1 MVAAVGIAL
10 IEDDAHVTRLARGV
24 KAEIVELLHHLA
36 LVDVLI
42 QAALGVRAAVLAEGI
57 GQLCE
62 VVLGLAALRPAL
74 IDIVDRVLGLL
85 LVVIGIR
92 AVAVAVLGLDEDM
105 ADIDGIIGIIIAALE
120 EHDVV
125 AAVLL
130 LHDGHVIG
138 VAVGA
143 VEPVGVHGGAEARAL
158 GVGIV
163 RDARRSGR
171 AVLGLLGGHVCRDGG
186 SEAVRIMRGG
196 GDLVGRGLGGRHR
209 GVRGLGRGVAVV
221 VRGIFR
227 VGLDEVVLI
236 VERIV
241 AVLVLGVARF
251 DLLGRVGVAIVLLL
265 RILRGK
271 LAHLEHVAHDLLGH
285 AVAVGRLE
293 ILADGVVLILL
304 GSELDVGKLLV
315 DLVLVVLVERDAGLL
330 GGIAQRRDLHQI
342 LLSSVPEIIVP
353 GVKVVADAA
362 LLLIERLAG
371 VQLDIGQIVAVLVAE
386 REVGRA
392 VGVIDL
398 GRGILHIADLQRGAR
413 GVKEAGVAEQ
423 NGNDEQHDN
432 DRADRPLDLA
442 LLALFGFLLRGD
454 LAALRAQRAL
464 ICAALLV
471 LGCTHS

>member
-1 MVAAVGIAL
+1 M
-10 IEDDAHVTRLARGV
+10 
-24 KAEIVELLHHLA
+24 
-36 LVDVLI
+36 LI
-42 QAALGVRAAVLAEGI
+42 QAALRVRPAVLAEGI

-62 VVLGLAALRPAL
+62 VVLGLAALHPAL
-74 IDIVDRVLGLL
+74 VDIVDRVFRLL
-85 LVVIGIR
+85 LILVGIR

-105 ADIDGIIGIIIAALE
+105 ANIDGIIGIIIAALE

-171 AVLGLLGGHVCRDGG
+171 AVLGVRGGNVGLDSGG
-186 SEAVRIMRGG
+186 EAVRIMRGS

-209 GVRGLGRGVAVV
+209 GVRGLGGRVAVV
-221 VRGIFR
+221 VRAVLGIC
-227 VGLDEVVLI
+227 LHEIVLI
-236 VERIV
+236 
-241 AVLVLGVARF
+241 AVGVVGVGVLGVAGL
-251 DLLGRVGVAIVLLL
+251 DLLGRIGVAVVLLL

-271 LAHLEHVAHDLLGH
+271 LAQLHHVAHDLLGR
-285 AVAVGRLE
+285 AVAVSRLE

-330 GGIAQRRDLHQI
+330 RGIAQCRDLHQV
-342 LLSSVPEIIVP
+342 LLGSVPEIIVP
-353 GVKVVADAA
+353 GVKLVADAA

-371 VQLDIGQIVAVLVAE
+371 VQLDIAQIAAVLVAE
-386 REVGRA
+386 REIGGTVGI
-392 VGVIDL
+392 IDL
-398 GRGILHIADLQRGAR
+398 RRGILHIADLQRGTR
-413 GVKEAGVAEQ
+413 CIKEAGVADQ
-423 NGNDEQHDN
+423 NRGDEQHDD

-442 LLALFGFLLRGD
+442 LLSLFGFLLRGD
-454 LAALRAQRAL
+454 LAALRAQRTL
-464 ICAALLV
+464 FCAALLV